1 MPFVNVT
8 VAKASGAPGATPDQK
23 AQIMKG
29 MTQVLVDVLGK
40 DPETVYVIIDEV
52 DTDNI
57 GKGGQSLT
65 VLRAKAR

>member
-8 VAKASGAPGATPDQK
+8 IAKTAGTPGATVDQK
-23 AQIMKG
+23 AAIMKG

-40 DPETVYVIIDEV
+40 DPQTVYVIIDEV
-52 DTDNI
+52 DTDNL